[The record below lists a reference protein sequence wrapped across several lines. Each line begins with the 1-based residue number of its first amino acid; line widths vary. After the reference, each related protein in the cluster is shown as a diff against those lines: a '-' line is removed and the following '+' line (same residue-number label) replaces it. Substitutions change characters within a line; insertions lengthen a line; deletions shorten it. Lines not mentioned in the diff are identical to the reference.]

1 MATTLSPADRAW
13 LLDMAFRCH
22 APTMLE
28 PFAPYRRLRD
38 LLAFVRDHDGHGMS
52 YLSGTFYSDLA
63 TWYLLAWSGESLRR
77 GGHTVPLLMAKGG
90 NFSANE
96 RQALLAE
103 LGAAVADLIPR
114 YRKLADSGQI
124 ELSCTPAK
132 HPLAPLLLDFRSAR
146 EALPD
151 CALPAAPEYPGR
163 PLARRRTSDSR
174 PRQPQP
180 ALRHAPAGLW
190 PAEGALSTAFLQQI
204 ADAGFAWTAS
214 SHGVLRHSAGDDGTT
229 TTPWLPP
236 EGTTGD
242 ILLFFRNERLS
253 DLIGFEYA
261 KWHGRDAAQHF
272 MTELK
277 AIHLQDDDNLIP
289 VFLDGENAWEYYP
302 YNAWYFFSDLYDAL
316 ARNPAIR
323 TVTLSEAAARHRAR
337 SPRLPR
343 LTAGSWVYGT
353 LSTWIGH
360 ADKNRAWEM
369 LCDAKQ
375 CADRALD
382 SGRLDAAACA
392 KSSAAWPS
400 AKAPTGSGGWAIT
413 TRRNRSPVSTG
424 CSARISNPS
433 TACSACQHRPAS
445 TTRSA
450 RAAAHRKA
458 AAPCAA
464 PTRNDPTMTRPVTLL
479 LGVHAHQPVGN
490 FPGSHRGCAPALLQA
505 ISRNPARLSGLP
517 FRRPLFRLAA
527 RLAARTPPGRHGTA
541 GGHGPPRPGRT
552 VQLRRH
558 RAGAGRHPAAR
569 PGRPVA
575 VAQRQAGRWTGIR
588 PSGAWLTERVWDSS
602 VVPRWPKPASATS
615 PSTTTISSA
624 PARRRPNWM
633 ASSAPRKA
641 APVSTS
647 SPSPKPCAIACPSR
661 RRTK

>member
-1 MATTLSPADRAW
+1 MADLAFLWHMHQPDYRHPDSGEFLLPWVFLHAIKDYTDMAAHLERHPTIRCTVNFVPVLLDQIEDYATQFADRQWRDPLLRIAAAPDGDSLSTADRDW

-38 LLAFVRDHDGHGMS
+38 LLSFVHDHDGHGMS

-77 GGHTVPLLMAKGG
+77 NGQAVPLLMARGG
-90 NFSANE
+90 NFSAAE
-96 RQALLAE
+96 RQTLLAE

-124 ELSCTPAK
+124 ELSCTPAN

-146 EALPD
+146 EALPE
-151 CALPAAPEYPGR
+151 CLLPAAPEYPGGR
-163 PLARRRTSDSR
+163 SRVAEHLADASGSHARRFGK
-174 PRQPQP
+174 P
-180 ALRHAPAGLW
+180 PAGLW
-190 PAEGALSTAFLQQI
+190 PAEGALSAAFLQQI

-214 SHGVLRHSAGDDGTT
+214 SHGVLRHSAGNDART

-277 AIHLQDDDNLIP
+277 AIHLQDADNLIP

-316 ARNPAIR
+316 EKNPAIR
-323 TVTLSEAAARHRAR
+323 TVTLSEAAVRQRAR

-382 SGRLDAAACA
+382 SGRLDADARREVERRLAVCE
-392 KSSAAWPS
+392 SSDWFWWLGDYNSPESVAS
-400 AKAPTGSGGWAIT
+400 FDRLFRQNLQSLYRLLGLPTPASLDHPISKGGGEPESGGT
-413 TRRNRSPVSTG
+413 MRRAN
-424 CSARISNPS
+424 
-433 TACSACQHRPAS
+433 
-445 TTRSA
+445 
-450 RAAAHRKA
+450 
-458 AAPCAA
+458 
-464 PTRNDPTMTRPVTLL
+464 
-479 LGVHAHQPVGN
+479 
-490 FPGSHRGCAPALLQA
+490 
-505 ISRNPARLSGLP
+505 
-517 FRRPLFRLAA
+517 
-527 RLAARTPPGRHGTA
+527 
-541 GGHGPPRPGRT
+541 
-552 VQLRRH
+552 
-558 RAGAGRHPAAR
+558 
-569 PGRPVA
+569 
-575 VAQRQAGRWTGIR
+575 
-588 PSGAWLTERVWDSS
+588 
-602 VVPRWPKPASATS
+602 
-615 PSTTTISSA
+615 
-624 PARRRPNWM
+624 
-633 ASSAPRKA
+633 
-641 APVSTS
+641 
-647 SPSPKPCAIACPSR
+647 
-661 RRTK
+661 